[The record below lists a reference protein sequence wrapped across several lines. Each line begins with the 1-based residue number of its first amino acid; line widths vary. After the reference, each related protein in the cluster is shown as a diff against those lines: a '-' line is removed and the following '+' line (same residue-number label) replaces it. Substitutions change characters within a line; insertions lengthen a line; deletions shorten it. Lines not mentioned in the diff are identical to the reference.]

1 MSGWRSVPVSWM
13 ARNRSKLV
21 HALRM
26 TVSSLATFALAEA
39 LDLPQGFWAVITALI
54 VTQSN
59 VGGSLKAA
67 LDRFAGSL
75 VGVAYGGVI
84 ALLIPHTDGLARAA
98 ALLAAVAPLSYL
110 AALSAGFRIA
120 PITAIIVLLGTSG
133 ASLGP
138 LSFATDRVLEVGL
151 GCVVGILVS
160 LLVVPAR
167 ASRAVLDTAA
177 EVARLLASQ
186 LDALAV
192 ADDASQTTMNRLV
205 VRTRQTLTRLETLV
219 GEAARER
226 RSRLADMPDPDPLLR
241 TLMRLRHDVVML
253 RRAVGEP
260 RQDVPDRGVCP
271 DWTPVAAAGAATLRG
286 LADALAAGLP
296 PDRSTALAD
305 ALAAYRSGIDHMR
318 GERQTRHMPTDWL
331 WRMFG
336 TGFALEQFR
345 RNLDDLVERTAD
357 FAGHR

>member
-1 MSGWRSVPVSWM
+1 MSGGRSALASWM
-13 ARNRSKLV
+13 VRNRSKLV
-21 HALRM
+21 HAVRM
-26 TVSSLATFALAEA
+26 TASTLAAFVFAEA
-39 LDLPQGFWAVITALI
+39 LGLPQGFWAVITALI

-67 LDRFAGSL
+67 LDRFVGSL
-75 VGVAYGGVI
+75 VGVVYGGVI
-84 ALLIPHTDGLARAA
+84 AMLIPHTDGAARGV

-110 AALSAGFRIA
+110 AAMSAGFRIA
-120 PITAIIVLLGTSG
+120 PITAIIVLLGTAG

-151 GCVVGILVS
+151 GCIVGILVS

-167 ASRAVLDTAA
+167 ASRSVLDTAA
-177 EVARLLASQ
+177 EVARLMADQ
-186 LDALAV
+186 LDTLAV
-192 ADDASQTTMNRLV
+192 ADEATQATMSRLV
-205 VRTRQTLTRLETLV
+205 VRTRQALTRLETLV

-226 RSRLADMPDPDPLLR
+226 RSRLADTPDPDPLLR

-260 RQDVPDRGVCP
+260 RQDVADHDVCP
-271 DWTPVAAAGAATLRG
+271 DWTPVAVAGAATLRG

-305 ALAAYRSGIDHMR
+305 ALAAYRNGIDRTR

-357 FAGHR
+357 FATHR

>member
-1 MSGWRSVPVSWM
+1 MSGWRSVLGSWM

-26 TVSSLATFALAEA
+26 TVSSLATFALADV

-84 ALLIPHTDGLARAA
+84 AMLIPHTDGLARAA
-98 ALLAAVAPLSYL
+98 ALLVAVAPLSYL

-120 PITAIIVLLGTSG
+120 PITAIIVLLGTAG
-133 ASLGP
+133 TSLGP
-138 LSFATDRVLEVGL
+138 LSFATDRMLEVGL
-151 GCVVGILVS
+151 GCVVGILIS

-167 ASRAVLDTAA
+167 ASRSVLDTAA
-177 EVARLLASQ
+177 DAARLMADQ
-186 LDALAV
+186 LDTLAV
-192 ADDASQTTMNRLV
+192 ADEASQAAMSRLV

-253 RRAVGEP
+253 RRTVGEP
-260 RQDVPDRGVCP
+260 RQDVGDRDACP
-271 DWTPVAAAGAATLRG
+271 DWTPVAAAGAAILRG
-286 LADALAAGLP
+286 LASALASGLP
-296 PDRSTALAD
+296 PDRSPALAD
-305 ALAAYRSGIDHMR
+305 ALAAYRSGIDRMR
-318 GERQTRHMPTDWL
+318 SERQTRHMPTDWL

-357 FAGHR
+357 FAAHD

>member
-1 MSGWRSVPVSWM
+1 MSGWRSVPASWM

-26 TVSSLATFALAEA
+26 TASTLATFALAEMF
-39 LDLPQGFWAVITALI
+39 DLPQGFWAVITALI

-67 LDRFAGSL
+67 LDRFVGSL
-75 VGVAYGGVI
+75 VGVAYGGAI
-84 ALLIPHTDGLARAA
+84 AMLIPHTDGMARAA

-110 AALSAGFRIA
+110 AAKSAGFRIA
-120 PITAIIVLLGTSG
+120 PITAIIVLLGSAG

-138 LSFATDRVLEVGL
+138 LSFATDRMLEVGL
-151 GCVVGILVS
+151 GCIVGILVS

-167 ASRAVLDTAA
+167 ASRSVLDTAA
-177 EVARLLASQ
+177 EAARLMAEQ

-192 ADDASQTTMNRLV
+192 ADDASQAVMNRLV
-205 VRTRQTLTRLETLV
+205 VRTRQALTRLETLV

-260 RQDVPDRGVCP
+260 RQDIADRDVCP
-271 DWTPVAAAGAATLRG
+271 DWTPVAAAGASTLRG
-286 LADALAAGLP
+286 LADALATGQP

-305 ALAAYRSGIDHMR
+305 ALAGYRAGIDR
-318 GERQTRHMPTDWL
+318 TRAERRTRDMPTDWL

-357 FAGHR
+357 FAAHR

>member
-1 MSGWRSVPVSWM
+1 MSGWPSVLVAWM
-13 ARNRSKLV
+13 ARSRSRLV

-26 TVSSLATFALAEA
+26 TTSSLATFALADV

-67 LDRFAGSL
+67 LDRFVGSL
-75 VGVAYGGVI
+75 VGVVYGGVI
-84 ALLIPHTDGLARAA
+84 AILIPHTDGLARAA

-138 LSFATDRVLEVGL
+138 LSFATDRMLEVGL
-151 GCVVGILVS
+151 GCVVGIVVS
-160 LLVVPAR
+160 LLVAPAR
-167 ASRAVLDTAA
+167 ASRSVLDTAA
-177 EVARLLASQ
+177 EAARLMAEQ
-186 LDALAV
+186 LDTLA
-192 ADDASQTTMNRLV
+192 ATDDASQAVMSRLV
-205 VRTRQTLTRLETLV
+205 VRTRQALNRLETLV

-226 RSRLADMPDPDPLLR
+226 HSRLADLPDPDPLLR

-260 RQDVPDRGVCP
+260 RQDLPDRAICP

-286 LADALAAGLP
+286 LADALAGGKP

-305 ALAAYRSGIDHMR
+305 ALAAYRSSIDR
-318 GERQTRHMPTDWL
+318 TRAERRTRDMPTDWL

-357 FAGHR
+357 FAAHG

>member
-1 MSGWRSVPVSWM
+1 MSGWRSALASWGT
-13 ARNRSKLV
+13 RNRSKLV

-160 LLVVPAR
+160 LLVAPAR
-167 ASRAVLDTAA
+167 ASRSVLDTAA
-177 EVARLLASQ
+177 DAARLMADQ
-186 LDALAV
+186 LDTLAV
-192 ADDASQTTMNRLV
+192 ADEASQAVMGRLA

-260 RQDVPDRGVCP
+260 RQEVGSRDICP
-271 DWTPVAAAGAATLRG
+271 DWTPVAVAGAATLRG
-286 LADALAAGLP
+286 LAAALAAGQP
-296 PDRSTALAD
+296 PDASTALDD
-305 ALAAYRSGIDHMR
+305 ALAVYGTAIDRMR
-318 GERQTRHMPTDWL
+318 AERRTRDLPTDWL

-336 TGFALEQFR
+336 TGFVLEQFR

-357 FAGHR
+357 FAAHR